1 MINILWEMSSEI
13 PTDVLNRLLRGLTR
27 AQLQVL
33 QIMTQYF
40 IENRSRDVPSHYI
53 EQRYGGRTSVYNILK
68 SLVNMKLVERI
79 ADKNQRRVY
88 YRLTPIGRLTVYLY
102 QSMTDEQIER
112 LEGLFIQRIFEYART
127 SEACD
132 GDSNLAN
139 VFSRA
144 LARACRIIV
153 LSAQSHRNPMLD
165 IQELLRRMLDTL
177 KSAYRKDKISNE
189 VAVLT
194 AYIISDAARSDKY
207 NSEHYRIL
215 FKRIMTKPLDESI
228 QWISLLLRVRYR
240 SLARLINRLFLSATY
255 LVRVLKM
262 YGILILLSLISG
274 LVVIIL
280 FFCRCP

>member
-40 IENRSRDVPSHYI
+40 IENRIRDVPSRYI
-53 EQRYGGRTSVYNILK
+53 QQRYGRGTSVYNILK
-68 SLVNMKLVERI
+68 SLVDMKLVERI
-79 ADKNQRRVY
+79 ADENQRRVS

-102 QSMTDEQIER
+102 RSMTDEQIER

-127 SEACD
+127 SDVCD
-132 GDSNLAN
+132 GEDNLAN
-139 VFSRA
+139 VLSKA
-144 LARACRIIV
+144 LARACRIIA
-153 LSAQSHRNPMLD
+153 LSTQSHRSPMLD

-177 KSAYRKDKISNE
+177 KSAYRNDDISNGI
-189 VAVLT
+189 AVLT
-194 AYIISDAARSDKY
+194 AYIISDAARSDEHD
-207 NSEHYRIL
+207 SEHYRRL
-215 FKRIMTKPLDESI
+215 FERIMTKPLDESI

-240 SLARLINRLFLSATY
+240 SLARLISRLILSGTY

-262 YGILILLSLISG
+262 YGILTLLSLLGG